1 MKIAIIGGGIAGL
14 TTAHLLCGDHEITLF
29 EANNYPGGHTNTLD
43 VNHDGTNYAVDTGFI
58 VFNERTYS
66 NFIKLLGRL
75 GVPSQPSVMSFSVTC
90 QTTGLQYRAST
101 LDSFFAQR
109 RNLLSLP
116 FWRMLLEIFRFN
128 RSSAEL
134 FGSSDLELTLGEYL
148 HANGYSPLFIE
159 KFLIPMGA
167 AVWSADPAQFLSFP
181 AAAFVQF
188 FTNHGMLNVVDQPT
202 WRVIK
207 GGSRQYVAPLSEPF
221 RDRIRL
227 STPVERVQ
235 RLVDRVTVT
244 PCGGEPEEFDHV
256 ILACHSD
263 QALAMLADPSAAE
276 RELLEALPYQR
287 NDTVLHT
294 DSRLLPSLPKARAS
308 WNCLLPRRQQGGVVL
323 TYWMNLLQTVSAPVD
338 FCVTLNSPE
347 AISPDAIIRRLVYHH
362 PVYHHPV
369 YSTAA
374 FEAQK
379 RRDEISGV
387 NHTSYCGAYWG
398 WGFHEDGVKS
408 ALAVCR
414 QFGKG
419 L

>member
-1 MKIAIIGGGIAGL
+1 MKIAIIGGGISGL
-14 TTAHLLCGDHEITLF
+14 TTAHLLCGEHKVTLF
-29 EANNYPGGHTNTLD
+29 EANDYPGGHTNTLD
-43 VNHDGTNYAVDTGFI
+43 VPHDGTSYAVDTGFI
-58 VFNERTYS
+58 VFNERTYP
-66 NFIKLLGRL
+66 NFIALLDRL
-75 GVPSQPSVMSFSVTC
+75 HVASQPSVMSFSAVC
-90 QTTGLQYRAST
+90 ETTGLQYCATNLDT
-101 LDSFFAQR
+101 LFAQR

-116 FWRMLLEIFRFN
+116 FWRMLLEIFRFS

-134 FGSSDLELTLGEYL
+134 YGSSDFSLTLGEYL
-148 HANGYSPLFIE
+148 RAHGYSQLFIE

-167 AVWSADPAQFLSFP
+167 AVWSADPALFLTFP

-202 WRVIK
+202 WRVVT
-207 GGSRQYVAPLSEPF
+207 GGSRRYVAPLIHPF

-227 STPVERVQ
+227 TTPVERVQ
-235 RLVDRVTVT
+235 RFRDRVTVT
-244 PCGGEPEEFDHV
+244 PRGRLPEEFDHV
-256 ILACHSD
+256 VLACHSD
-263 QALAMLADPSAAE
+263 QALAMLADPSDAE
-276 RELLEALPYQR
+276 RELLSAIPYQK

-294 DSRLLPSLPKARAS
+294 DSRLLPSIPKVRAS
-308 WNCLLPRRQQGGVVL
+308 WNCLLPRRQQGSVVL
-323 TYWMNLLQTVSAPVD
+323 TYWMNLLQAISAPVD

-347 AISPDAIIRRLVYHH
+347 AIAADKVIRRLT
-362 PVYHHPV
+362 YHHPV

-387 NHTSYCGAYWG
+387 NRTSYCGAYWS

>member
-1 MKIAIIGGGIAGL
+1 MKIAIIGGGISGL
-14 TTAHLLCGDHEITLF
+14 TTAHLLCGEHEVTLF
-29 EANNYPGGHTNTLD
+29 EAKDYPGGHTNTLD
-43 VNHDGTNYAVDTGFI
+43 VSHDGKNYAVDTGFI
-58 VFNERTYS
+58 VFNERTYP
-66 NFIKLLGRL
+66 NFIKLLDRL
-75 GVPSQPSVMSFSVTC
+75 GVASQPSVMSFSAVC
-90 QTTGLQYRAST
+90 ETTGLQYCATNLDT
-101 LDSFFAQR
+101 LFAQR
-109 RNLLSLP
+109 KNLLSLP
-116 FWRMLLEIFRFN
+116 FWRMLLEIFRFS

-134 FGSSDLELTLGEYL
+134 YGSSDLSLNLGDYL
-148 HANGYSPLFIE
+148 RSHGYSPLFIE

-202 WRVIK
+202 WRVVT
-207 GGSRQYVAPLSEPF
+207 GGSRQYVAPLIRPF
-221 RDRIRL
+221 RNRIRL

-235 RLVDRVTVT
+235 RFGDRVSVT
-244 PCGGEPEEFDHV
+244 PRCGEPEEFDHV
-256 ILACHSD
+256 VLACHSD
-263 QALAMLADPSAAE
+263 QALGMLADPSDAE
-276 RELLEALPYQR
+276 REMLGAIPYQK

-294 DSRLLPSLPKARAS
+294 DSRLLPSIPKARAS
-308 WNCLLPRRQQGGVVL
+308 WNCLLPRKHQGSVVL
-323 TYWMNLLQTVSAPVD
+323 TYWMNLLQTISAPVE

-347 AISPDAIIRRLVYHH
+347 AIGPHAIIRRLVY
-362 PVYHHPV
+362 YHPV

-387 NHTSYCGAYWG
+387 NRTSYCGAYWS

-414 QFGKG
+414 QFGKR

>member
-1 MKIAIIGGGIAGL
+1 MKIAIIGGGISGL
-14 TTAHLLCGDHEITLF
+14 TTAHLLCDDHEITLF
-29 EANNYPGGHTNTLD
+29 EAADYPGGHTNTLD
-43 VNHDGTNYAVDTGFI
+43 VAHGGTSYAVDTGFI
-58 VFNERTYS
+58 VFNERTYP

-75 GVPSQPSVMSFSVTC
+75 AVPSQPSVMSFSVVC
-90 QTTGLQYRAST
+90 EKTGLQYCATNLDT
-101 LDSFFAQR
+101 LFAQR
-109 RNLLSLP
+109 RNLFSLP

-128 RSSAEL
+128 RSSAGL
-134 FGSSDLELTLGEYL
+134 YGSSDLNLTLGEYL
-148 HANGYSPLFIE
+148 RAHGYSTLFIE

-167 AVWSADPAQFLSFP
+167 AVWSADPVQFLEFP

-202 WRVIK
+202 WRVVV
-207 GGSRQYVAPLSEPF
+207 GGSRQYVEPLVRPF

-235 RLVDRVTVT
+235 RFGDRVTVT
-244 PCGGEPEEFDHV
+244 HRSGEPEEFDHV
-256 ILACHSD
+256 VLACHSD
-263 QALAMLADPSAAE
+263 QALAILADPSDAE
-276 RELLEALPYQR
+276 RELLGAIPYQR

-294 DSRLLPSLPKARAS
+294 DNRLLPSIPRARAS
-308 WNCLLPRRQQGGVVL
+308 WNCLLPRKQQESVVL
-323 TYWMNLLQTVSAPVD
+323 TYWMNLLQSIKAPVD

-347 AISPDAIIRRLVYHH
+347 AIDPSAVIRRL
-362 PVYHHPV
+362 VYHHPV

-374 FEAQK
+374 FNAQK
-379 RRDEISGV
+379 RRNEINGV
-387 NHTSYCGAYWG
+387 NRTSYCGAYWS

-408 ALAVCR
+408 ALAVCQ